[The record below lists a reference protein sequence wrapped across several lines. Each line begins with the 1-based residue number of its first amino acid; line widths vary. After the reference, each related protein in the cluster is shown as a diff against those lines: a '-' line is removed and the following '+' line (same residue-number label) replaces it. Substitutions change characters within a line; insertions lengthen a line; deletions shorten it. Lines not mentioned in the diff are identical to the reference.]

1 MIKIFFKQGLPI
13 KIEWQIMKGH
23 SDIPEDLS
31 SAALHTWVISPDD
44 KIYVGGDTS
53 YVDGKVV
60 IDLAS
65 MNPHLPAN
73 IYSLKAMWYKDGNME
88 KMSLAEVY
96 QCFAVTNYEEEA
108 TPYPGSSVTIKIKSA
123 SATYGKD
130 GLSAYEIALM
140 RGTTTATSE
149 KEWSYIR
156 STEIEPGGVTTEKLR
171 DKCVTSEKIAADV
184 FPTLVKPL
192 TDDLQNQIDSIQAH
206 GVAVSNTFGDDPHI
220 SISQKTLTDAVQA
233 IWDKIDEITG
243 EDTSG
248 IEMTV
253 TPDYYIDEG
262 DGCTLTIHADSS
274 NAQGKF
280 DKIRFYADNV
290 FLSGAEDVIS
300 FETTAHVTTSVMI
313 KCVAQILGKTYTKE
327 HYVTRYTNCFLGAGS
342 TFAAIMDAEHSIPVT
357 DGMRGSYDVTCEQG
371 DYIFIV
377 MPAEMKD
384 VFVRADMNG
393 FEIPMS
399 MTIEEVDDV
408 SYAVFKSD
416 STYVAG
422 TYNLDLNS

>member
-1 MIKIFFKQGLPI
+1 MDNDNKRYIKDSLLKGDPKTKLSFNIKDGAVTTQKIADGAVTPEKLSGRVLSELIQPVIDEFGRNYSQ
-13 KIEWQIMKGH
+13 KIEDM
-23 SDIPEDLS
+23 
-31 SAALHTWVISPDD
+31 
-44 KIYVGGDTS
+44 
-53 YVDGKVV
+53 
-60 IDLAS
+60 
-65 MNPHLPAN
+65 
-73 IYSLKAMWYKDGNME
+73 
-88 KMSLAEVY
+88 
-96 QCFAVTNYEEEA
+96 
-108 TPYPGSSVTIKIKSA
+108 
-123 SATYGKD
+123 
-130 GLSAYEIALM
+130 
-140 RGTTTATSE
+140 
-149 KEWSYIR
+149 
-156 STEIEPGGVTTEKLR
+156 
-171 DKCVTSEKIAADV
+171 
-184 FPTLVKPL
+184 
-192 TDDLQNQIDSIQAH
+192 QNQIDGLDKH

-253 TPDYYIDEG
+253 TPDYFIDEG

-280 DKIRFYADNV
+280 DKIRFYADDV
-290 FLSGAEDVIS
+290 FLAGAEDVIS

-342 TFAAIMDAEHSIPVT
+342 AYTDIMDAEHSIPVT

-416 STYVAG
+416 NTYVAG